1 MKRTTTFLSY
11 SFLILASLV
20 VLVPVTWLILASF
33 KTKAQMAVWPP
44 LFLFKPTFVAYKEI
58 LGGNFPGY
66 FLNSLIISTGSVLL
80 SLAIGIP
87 AAYGI
92 TRFKFMGRESFKFW
106 ILSTRMAPA
115 FGFIVPY
122 FLIFRNAR
130 LLDTYTALIIIYS
143 VFNLSFITWML
154 IGFIQE
160 IPREIEEA
168 AMIDGC
174 SRWGILLRVVLPLM
188 APGLSATVI
197 LSFIFSWNE
206 FLYAFV
212 LTAAKT
218 KTAPV
223 AITNYIGFYGIE
235 WDRMCASST
244 ICILPI
250 LLLALIVQKYL
261 VRGLTLGAVKG

>member
-1 MKRTTTFLSY
+1 MRRITIFLSY
-11 SFLILASLV
+11 GLLILASLA
-20 VLVPVTWLILASF
+20 VLVPVAWLISASF

-44 LFLFKPTFVAYKEI
+44 LFVFKPTFVAYKEI
-58 LGGNFPGY
+58 LSGNFPSY
-66 FLNSLIISTGSVLL
+66 FLNSLIISTSSVLV
-80 SLAIGIP
+80 SLAIGVP

-92 TRFKFMGRESFKFW
+92 TRLKFRGRESFKFW
-106 ILSTRMAPA
+106 ILSTRMAPP
-115 FGFIVPY
+115 FGFIIPY
-122 FLIFRNAR
+122 FLIFRNVR
-130 LLDTYTALIIIYS
+130 LLDTYTALIVIYS
-143 VFNLSFITWML
+143 VFNLSFIIWML

-174 SRWGILLRVVLPLM
+174 SRWIILLRIVLPLI
-188 APGLSATVI
+188 APGLSATMI

-235 WDRMCASST
+235 WDRMCACST

-250 LLLALIVQKYL
+250 LILALLVQKYL